1 LAHPDQYLIACNKRE
16 RKPKMKYPQTNVTTI
31 TGPYYRAMSDDQCRI
46 LHCASLEV
54 LERTGVFVNHQPAL
68 DLLKKAGCLVQDNH
82 VRFPTH
88 LVEWALRT
96 APSRIMLY
104 NRNGEPVMPLG
115 DRISTYGTGSDCLHI
130 LDHRTGER
138 RKAVFQDVVDGI
150 RVADAMPNVDFIMS
164 MFLPGDVPVA
174 ADVRQMEVMLTYSAK
189 PISFVTYEWEGTAEI
204 IEMAEVAMG
213 GADIL
218 RINPSVICY
227 LNPTSSFVHNE
238 AALRKLVHCAE
249 KRLPFV
255 YLPDL
260 LRGMTG
266 PMTREGSMACHNA
279 GVLVGL
285 VISQLVNEGAPII
298 ISSARPSHLDMKTMV
313 APYAT
318 GPGGFGGIGINH
330 YYNLP
335 VFSTGGASDSKLL
348 DEQAIFEGTLTLY
361 GSTLAGGN
369 MIHDMGYME
378 SGLMGSLE
386 LVVIQDEIVS
396 VIKAG
401 STKGLEFNE
410 ETLALDLVHK
420 HALSADFLGTKHTV
434 RHVREGWQP
443 RLVNRQNYEGWM
455 TSGGTSMR
463 ERARAKIEE
472 ILAEEPRH
480 VLPADV
486 EKRIKAIAQ
495 KAVAT
500 QAQQK

>member
-1 LAHPDQYLIACNKRE
+1 
-16 RKPKMKYPQTNVTTI
+16 MKYPQTNVTTI
-31 TGPYYRAMSDDQCRI
+31 TGPHYRGMSDDQCRI

-54 LERTGVFVNHQPAL
+54 LERTGVFVNYQPAL

-96 APSRIMLY
+96 APSRIMMY

-138 RKAVFQDVVDGI
+138 RRAVLQDVVEGI

-164 MFLPGDVPVA
+164 MFLPNDLPVA
-174 ADVRQMEVMLTYSAK
+174 ADVRQMEVMLTYSVK
-189 PISFVTYEWEGTAEI
+189 PICFVTYEWEGTPEV
-204 IEMAEVAMG
+204 IEMAEVAVG

-227 LNPTSSFVHNE
+227 LNPTTSFVHNE
-238 AALRKLVHCAE
+238 AALRKLVYCAE
-249 KRLPFV
+249 KRLPFI

-260 LRGMTG
+260 LRGMQC
-266 PMTREGSMACHNA
+266 PITREGAMACHNA
-279 GVLVGL
+279 GGLVGL
-285 VISQLVNEGAPII
+285 VIAQLVNEGAPTIV
-298 ISSARPSHLDMKTMV
+298 SGARPSMLDMKTMV
-313 APYAT
+313 NPYAT
-318 GPGGFGGIGINH
+318 GTGGFGGIGINH

-443 RLVNRQNYEGWM
+443 RLVDRQNYEGWM
-455 TSGGTSMR
+455 ASGGTSMR

-472 ILAEEPRH
+472 ILTEEPRH
-480 VLPADV
+480 VLPPEI
-486 EKRIKAIAQ
+486 EKQI
-495 KAVAT
+495 KAVADRAVA
-500 QAQQK
+500 AQTR

>member
-1 LAHPDQYLIACNKRE
+1 
-16 RKPKMKYPQTNVTTI
+16 MKYPQTNVTTF
-31 TGPYYRAMSDDQCRI
+31 TGPYYRGMSDDQCRI
-46 LHCASLEV
+46 LHRASLDV
-54 LERTGVFVNHQPAL
+54 LERTGVFVNYQPAL

-104 NRNGEPVMPLG
+104 NRKGEPVMPLG

-138 RKAVFQDVVDGI
+138 RKAVLQDVVDGI
-150 RVADAMPNVDFIMS
+150 RVSDAMPHVDFIMS
-164 MFLPGDVPVA
+164 MFLPSDVPVA
-174 ADVRQMEVMLTYSAK
+174 ADVMQMEVMLTYSAK
-189 PISFVTYEWEGTAEI
+189 PICFVTYEWEGTPEI

-213 GADIL
+213 GAEIL
-218 RINPSVICY
+218 RINPSVVCY

-238 AALRKLVHCAE
+238 AALRKLFYCAE

-255 YLPDL
+255 YLPDI

-318 GPGGFGGIGINH
+318 GPGGFGGIDINH

-335 VFSTGGASDSKLL
+335 LFSTGGASDSKLL
-348 DEQAIFEGTLTLY
+348 DEQAIFEGTLTLH
-361 GSTLAGGN
+361 GSMLAGGN

-386 LVVIQDEIVS
+386 LLAIQDEIVS
-396 VIKAG
+396 IIKAG
-401 STKGLEFNE
+401 STKGLDFSE
-410 ETLALDLVHK
+410 ENLALDLVHK

-443 RLVNRQNYEGWM
+443 RLVDRQNYEGWM
-455 TSGGTSMR
+455 ASGGTSMR
-463 ERARAKIEE
+463 DRAREKIDE

-486 EKRIKAIAQ
+486 EKRIRTIAQ
-495 KAVAT
+495 GAVAT
-500 QAQQK
+500 QAQ

>member
-1 LAHPDQYLIACNKRE
+1 
-16 RKPKMKYPQTNVTTI
+16 
-31 TGPYYRAMSDDQCRI
+31 
-46 LHCASLEV
+46 V
-54 LERTGVFVNHQPAL
+54 L
-68 DLLKKAGCLVQDNH
+68 
-82 VRFPTH
+82 
-88 LVEWALRT
+88 
-96 APSRIMLY
+96 
-104 NRNGEPVMPLG
+104 
-115 DRISTYGTGSDCLHI
+115 
-130 LDHRTGER
+130 
-138 RKAVFQDVVDGI
+138 QDVVEGI

-164 MFLPGDVPVA
+164 MFLPSDVPVA
-174 ADVRQMEVMLTYSAK
+174 AEVRQMEVMLTYSLK
-189 PISFVTYEWEGTAEI
+189 PITFVTYEWEGTPEI
-204 IEMAEVAMG
+204 IEMAEVAVG

-238 AALRKLVHCAE
+238 AALRKLVYCAE
-249 KRLPFV
+249 KRLPFI

-266 PMTREGSMACHNA
+266 PITREGSMACHNA

-318 GPGGFGGIGINH
+318 GPGGFGGIGINY

-348 DEQAIFEGTLTLY
+348 DEQCVFEGTLTLY

-396 VIKAG
+396 IIKAG
-401 STKGLEFNE
+401 STKGLDFSE
-410 ETLALDLVHK
+410 ENLALDLVHK
-420 HALSADFLGTKHTV
+420 HALSSDFLGTKHTV

-443 RLVNRQNYEGWM
+443 RLVDRQNYEGWM
-455 TSGGTSMR
+455 ASGGTSMR
-463 ERARAKIEE
+463 ERARAKIDE

-480 VLPADV
+480 VLPPDV
-486 EKRIKAIAQ
+486 EKQIKAIANR
-495 KAVAT
+495 AVA
-500 QAQQK
+500 AQTG